1 MKKIFVILVCC
12 NLCLAVNGQTR
23 VQSSSLDSLEVN
35 EKYWAQWLTN
45 LYDMGVIMTKDS
57 IKINEEARRI
67 IMDSNFRKLIYPQEY
82 TWPVATQ
89 LLKQMELKK
98 GFWYLINLYRAD
110 TANKK
115 MVIETLMPFDS
126 FMDMEKIMGST
137 FYTYALLDPKICSI
151 KNGKPV
157 ITRPDIV
164 EKQFNQVKEIITY
177 IDYYRKQR
185 KSG

>member
-1 MKKIFVILVCC
+1 MLCC
-12 NLCLAVNGQTR
+12 NLCLSVCGQIQ
-23 VQSSSLDSLEVN
+23 VQSNSIDSLEVN
-35 EKYWAQWLTN
+35 EKYWAAWLTN
-45 LYDMGVIMTKDS
+45 LYDIGVVMTKDS
-57 IKINEEARRI
+57 MKINDEARRI
-67 IMDSNFRKLIYPQEY
+67 ILDSNFRKIIYPREY
-82 TWPVATQ
+82 TWQDATS
-89 LLKQMELKK
+89 LLKGMELKK
-98 GFWYLINLYRAD
+98 GFWYLINLYAAD

-115 MVIETLMPFDS
+115 MVIETLVPFDS

-157 ITRPDIV
+157 IIRPDIV
-164 EKQFNQVKEIITY
+164 EKQFNQVKEIISY